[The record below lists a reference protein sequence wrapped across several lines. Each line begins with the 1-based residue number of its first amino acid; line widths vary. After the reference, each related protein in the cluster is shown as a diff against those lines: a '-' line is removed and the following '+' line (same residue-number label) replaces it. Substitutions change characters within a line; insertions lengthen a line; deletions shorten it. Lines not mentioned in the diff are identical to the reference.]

1 MTATFPKLVSK
12 HFELLTDARVNRGRN
27 HSIVEM
33 IFLTLC
39 ATISRA
45 DGWTDIERWGDL
57 KIDWLRQFYAFE
69 NGIPSHDTLGRVFS
83 KLSTAE
89 FNAAL
94 ISLTGDIA
102 SIVQGKTVAID
113 GKTLR
118 GSHDTSTS
126 KQALHMVSAYVT
138 DMKLVIGLQSV
149 DNKSNE
155 IPAAQQLIDML
166 NLKGA
171 VVTADAM
178 HCQRETVEKIIGKR
192 ADYVLMVKDNQPS
205 LHSSVKEL
213 VSIAMESDSSK
224 RKGKRERNRGRDE
237 FREVVVAAIPK
248 SHPLRDQ
255 WKGIKTVGIVFRSR
269 TMDGKMQE
277 YSELFMSSL
286 DSGVKDHAKRLRD
299 HWAIENSQH
308 YVLDVTFHEDASRIR
323 TGNAPEVSAGFRRMA
338 LNILQR
344 DKTIKDNMRG
354 KRVRCGYDD
363 SLLTQLL
370 RNFPRD

>member
-1 MTATFPKLVSK
+1 M
-12 HFELLTDARVNRGRN
+12 NGY
-27 HSIVEM
+27 
-33 IFLTLC
+33 

-255 WKGIKTVGIVFRSR
+255 WKGIKTVGMVFRSR

>member
-1 MTATFPKLVSK
+1 MSASTPK
-12 HFELLTDARVNRGRN
+12 
-27 HSIVEM
+27 
-33 IFLTLC
+33 
-39 ATISRA
+39 
-45 DGWTDIERWGDL
+45 
-57 KIDWLRQFYAFE
+57 
-69 NGIPSHDTLGRVFS
+69 
-83 KLSTAE
+83 
-89 FNAAL
+89 
-94 ISLTGDIA
+94 
-102 SIVQGKTVAID
+102 
-113 GKTLR
+113 
-118 GSHDTSTS
+118 
-126 KQALHMVSAYVT
+126 
-138 DMKLVIGLQSV
+138 
-149 DNKSNE
+149 
-155 IPAAQQLIDML
+155 
-166 NLKGA
+166 
-171 VVTADAM
+171 
-178 HCQRETVEKIIGKR
+178 
-192 ADYVLMVKDNQPS
+192 
-205 LHSSVKEL
+205 
-213 VSIAMESDSSK
+213 ESDSSK

-255 WKGIKTVGIVFRSR
+255 WKGIKTVGMVFRSR